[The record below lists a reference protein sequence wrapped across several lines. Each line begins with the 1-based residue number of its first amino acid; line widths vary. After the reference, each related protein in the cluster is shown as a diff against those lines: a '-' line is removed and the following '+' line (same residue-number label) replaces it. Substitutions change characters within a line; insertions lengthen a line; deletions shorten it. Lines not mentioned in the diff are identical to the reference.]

1 MRRRKI
7 LVFAVLEN
15 NDLLDEGEVGKV
27 SGKNFV

>member
-1 MRRRKI
+1 MQNPC